1 MFGNKTLNKKIE
13 YLQSRVDYLD
23 SRVDYLED
31 RNKFLQNS
39 KNEWEAL
46 AKKSNM
52 GYDKGDLLIDWS
64 KVDVVSIERAP
75 LNRGEVNGVWIT
87 NVCYWKQEVE
97 NGLPVK
103 KLKEMIY
110 YTDMKQ
116 HLEII
121 ETYNTYAKNLE
132 KAKKK

>member
-1 MFGNKTLNKKIE
+1 MFFNRAMKNKIA
-13 YLQSRVDYLD
+13 YLQ

-31 RNKFLQNS
+31 RNKFLQSS
-39 KNEWEAL
+39 KDEWEAL
-46 AKKSNM
+46 ARKNDAFS
-52 GYDKGDLLIDWS
+52 GKGDLLIDWS
-64 KVDVVSIERAP
+64 KMDVISIERSP

-97 NGLPVK
+97 NGQPVK

-110 YTDMKQ
+110 YTDVKQ
-116 HLEII
+116 HREII
-121 ETYNTYAKNLE
+121 ETYNTYAKSLE

>member
-1 MFGNKTLNKKIE
+1 MFFNKAMKNKIA
-13 YLQSRVDYLD
+13 YLQ

-31 RNKFLQNS
+31 RNKFLQTS
-39 KNEWEAL
+39 KDEWEAL
-46 AKKSNM
+46 ARKNDAFS
-52 GYDKGDLLIDWS
+52 GKGDLLIDWS
-64 KVDVVSIERAP
+64 KMDVISIERSP

-97 NGLPVK
+97 NGQPVK

-110 YTDMKQ
+110 YTDVKQ
-116 HLEII
+116 HREII
-121 ETYNTYAKNLE
+121 ETYNTYAKSLE

>member
-1 MFGNKTLNKKIE
+1 MFFNKALKRKID
-13 YLQSRVDYLD
+13 YLQ

-31 RNKFLQNS
+31 RNKFLQDS
-39 KNEWEAL
+39 KNEWEAM
-46 AKKSNM
+46 AKKSNT

-64 KVDVVSIERAP
+64 KMDVISIERAP
-75 LNRGEVNGVWIT
+75 LNRGDVNGAWIT
-87 NVCYWKQEVE
+87 NVCYWKHEVE

-116 HLEII
+116 HREII

>member
-1 MFGNKTLNKKIE
+1 MFFNKALKRKIE
-13 YLQSRVDYLD
+13 YLQ

-39 KNEWEAL
+39 KDEWEAL
-46 AKKSNM
+46 AKKNDAYS
-52 GYDKGDLLIDWS
+52 GKGDLLIDWS
-64 KVDVVSIERAP
+64 KMDVISIERAP
-75 LNRGEVNGVWIT
+75 LNRGDVNGVWIT

-110 YTDMKQ
+110 YSDMKQ
-116 HLEII
+116 HREII
-121 ETYNTYAKNLE
+121 ATYETYAKNLE
-132 KAKKK
+132 KGKKK